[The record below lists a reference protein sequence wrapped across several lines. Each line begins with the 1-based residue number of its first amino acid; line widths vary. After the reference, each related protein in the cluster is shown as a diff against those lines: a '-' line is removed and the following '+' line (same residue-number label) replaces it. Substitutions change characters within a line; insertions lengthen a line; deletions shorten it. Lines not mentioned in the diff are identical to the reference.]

1 MKKYLVACVV
11 SALLLL
17 GGLPVTA
24 EESVHKEQVL
34 SLVQEALNDQ
44 GSLSEE
50 IRTKKEIKEK
60 LNKHFTDEFA
70 EKFIQANV
78 TKVEEG
84 YMALG
89 SDFAPYYIP
98 FFSYDDHTEVIYGKD
113 SNYIYVQE
121 TFEASEDGPVT
132 SGKQVEVVTLK
143 KEKNVWKITDVSYV
157 SEKQKTAGNK

>member
-1 MKKYLVACVV
+1 MKKYLVACVI
-11 SALLLL
+11 SCLLLL

-24 EESVHKEQVL
+24 EEGIHREQVL

-50 IRTKKEIKEK
+50 VRTKKEIKEK
-60 LNKHFTDEFA
+60 LNKHFTEEFA

-78 TKVEEG
+78 TKVDGG
-84 YMALG
+84 YMAFG

-98 FFSYDDHTEVIYGKD
+98 FFSYDDNTEVIYGKD
-113 SNYIYVQE
+113 SEYIYVQE
-121 TFEASEDGPVT
+121 TFEASEGPVS

-143 KEKNVWKITDVSYV
+143 KEKDAWKVTDVSYV
-157 SEKQKTAGNK
+157 NEKKLADDK